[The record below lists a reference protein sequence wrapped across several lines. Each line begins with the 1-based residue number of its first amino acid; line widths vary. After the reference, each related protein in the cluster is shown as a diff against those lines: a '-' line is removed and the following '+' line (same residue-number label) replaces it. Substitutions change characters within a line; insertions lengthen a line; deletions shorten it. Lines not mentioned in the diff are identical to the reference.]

1 MLSYCLKCKNDTENK
16 DPKVSKTKNGKK
28 MLSSKCAVCI
38 SKMSRFKKEQE
49 ASGLI
54 SSLGIKIP
62 FSNIPL

>member
-38 SKMSRFKKEQE
+38 SKMSRFMKEQE